1 MMNYMHNAG
10 ENFKRILDELNRQA
24 QQKEDFVV
32 PANQVRMRDDG
43 HFTFQTLF
51 TNATASPATEW
62 AENQMYQK
70 LELPARFMRRCPS
83 DLRATNFNYFAERLP
98 GEEEWLLRTYRSRS
112 EQLGPMI
119 RGALSKDYSR
129 FDDDQFLGMIES
141 MIGTEED
148 HRISYWYRD
157 ERGMHLRIVFPDLTR
172 NIGRTLEGRPDV
184 HMVGV
189 HLSNSEVGARSVTI
203 QPMVYRLV
211 CSNGLMRW
219 TNDGDVFKQRHIHLR
234 EKEMYARVAEAF
246 TSAVKAGDDMLE
258 RALAAKEVK
267 VENPLD
273 FIKTLAKDKKYSQSM
288 TDTITSNYMIEPG
301 DNLFYVMQA
310 MTRAAQTLQGDARV
324 ELEQDAGELLTKVA
338 V

>member
-1 MMNYMHNAG
+1 MNYMHNAG
-10 ENFKRILDELNRQA
+10 EKFKRILEELNRQA
-24 QQKEDFVV
+24 QQKEDFLV
-32 PANQVRMRDDG
+32 PAHQIRMRDDG
-43 HFTFQTLF
+43 QFAFRTLF
-51 TNATASPATEW
+51 TNEAASPATEW

-98 GEEEWLLRTYRSRS
+98 AEEEWLLRTYRSQS
-112 EQLGPMI
+112 GQQGPLI

-129 FDDDQFLGMIES
+129 FDDETFLGMVES

-148 HRISYWYRD
+148 HRIEYWYRD
-157 ERGMHLRIVFPDLTR
+157 ERSMHLRIVFPDLTR
-172 NIGRTLEGRPDV
+172 SIGKTLEGQPDI

-219 TNDGDVFKQRHIHLR
+219 TNDGDVFKQRHIHLKER
-234 EKEMYARVAEAF
+234 EMYARVAEAF
-246 TSAVKAGDDMLE
+246 TAAVKAGDDMLE
-258 RALAAKEVK
+258 KALAAKEVR

-273 FIKTLAKDKKYSQSM
+273 FIKTLAKEKKYSQAL
-288 TDTITSNYMIEPG
+288 TDTITTNYMKEPG
-301 DNLFYVMQA
+301 DSLFYVMQA
-310 MTRAAQTLQGDARV
+310 MTRSAHSLQGDARV
-324 ELEQDAGELLTKVA
+324 ELEQDAGELLAKVA